1 MRSGLG
7 YANVNGILGA
17 VHSFDVYIEAH
28 LVSAAP
34 IAEGRL
40 PQETNILTLEITA
53 SWNCNVKILTPS
65 KKNRSG
71 RPPKFTG
78 PRRPITVTL
87 PEDTLN
93 RLAAIDSDRARAIV
107 KAAESAVPPE
117 PKAHNPI
124 EIVEVADGL
133 GIIIVGPSKQL
144 EKIEGVRMVEVAPLR
159 YLLTIPLGTSIDSFA
174 LAVIDAV
181 ESGAVSDDRERLIL
195 SELRS
200 LIHSLRRK
208 GGLSK
213 AEMLFVDTRRFPK
226 ETTSVKQMHA
236 GVSSQSLAPS
246 RV

>member
-1 MRSGLG
+1 
-7 YANVNGILGA
+7 VNGILGA
-17 VHSFDVYIEAH
+17 VHSFGVYIEIH

-34 IAEGRL
+34 LAEGRL
-40 PQETNILTLEITA
+40 PRETDILTFKIAA
-53 SWNCNVKILTPS
+53 SWNCNVKILSQS

-78 PRRPITVTL
+78 PRRPVTVTL

-93 RLAAIDSDRARAIV
+93 RLASIDSDRARAIV
-107 KAAESAVPPE
+107 KAAESAIPPE
-117 PKAHNPI
+117 PRSYNPI

-144 EKIEGVRMVEVAPLR
+144 EKIEGLRMVEVAPLR

-181 ESGAVSDDRERLIL
+181 ESGAASDDRERSIL
-195 SELRS
+195 TELRN
-200 LIHSLRRK
+200 LISNLRRK

-213 AEMLFVDTRRFPK
+213 AEMLFVDTRNIHR
-226 ETTSVKQMHA
+226 ETTSVKHAHA
-236 GVSSQSLAPS
+236 GIFSGSLAPT
-246 RV
+246 RA